1 MWRRLNKILCKR
13 SIAFTL
19 VEIMVAVIIT
29 SMIAIAVVSLYST
42 GNRTFFQIIETNK
55 LSNES
60 LVLTTMIEKDLAMG
74 GFTHPVRGNSEA
86 CESETGNLG
95 IYPSDAVR
103 ITSDPSE
110 GLLIISSCFD
120 KSYSG
125 SDGHFVE
132 RYKISYRRNNNILE
146 KKIERT
152 DDCNSPVDEEIEMG
166 EEGYD
171 WVNADAITHDWQ
183 PVSANIESFSVAE
196 KPSYTAEGESF
207 IDVIDLEIMFQSQ
220 RNEDNKL
227 DFAKRIFLKNKSLDL
242 NARLCAEPCRNATR
256 PFENYVI
263 SGDESFWNP
272 SNMIGGAVIKIDPN
286 NFNSLEDELV
296 WRPGVLDVPSYNDVT
311 GTIVLSSLS
320 GSDLQSLVN
329 SMYYVYSPQPGTQ
342 NSIKRVS
349 LLLYTDDCN
358 AANTDYFN
366 GNIYC
371 RITADNLNWENA
383 KTDAE
388 NTNYYS
394 LSGRLIVIENDT
406 EREFVDNN
414 EDGGNNI
421 LDDNGKVWIGGQKI
435 EDAWQWIAGREE
447 DREIDEADIAVA
459 EPPVELKT
467 HLYFEDDGEQFIPAI
482 NADPEVNNYIIE
494 FMQNARI
501 SCDGDH
507 DGEGCVNQYFMKEIV
522 TDDYTFTDPDSLNL
536 CFS

>member
-19 VEIMVAVIIT
+19 VEILVAVIIT

-60 LVLTTMIEKDLAMG
+60 LVLTTMIEKDLAIG
-74 GFTHPVRGNSEA
+74 GFTHPVRGNSEM
-86 CESETGNLG
+86 CELETGNLG

-125 SDGHFVE
+125 DNGDFVE
-132 RYKISYRRNNNILE
+132 RYKISYRRNNNIFE

-152 DDCNSPVDEEIEMG
+152 DDCNSLVDEESEMSF
-166 EEGYD
+166 
-171 WVNADAITHDWQ
+171 NADAITHDWQ

-196 KPSYTAEGESF
+196 KPSYTPEGESF

-220 RNEDNKL
+220 KDTNNKL

-272 SNMIGGAVIKIDPN
+272 SNTIGSAIIKIDPD
-286 NFNSLEDELV
+286 NFDPLEDELV
-296 WRPGVLDVPSYNDVT
+296 WKPGVLGVPSYDDAT

-320 GSDLQSLVN
+320 GSALQSLVN
-329 SMYYVYSPQPGTQ
+329 SMYYVYSPQPDPQ
-342 NSIKRVS
+342 NPIKRVS
-349 LLLYTDDCN
+349 LLLYTDNCN
-358 AANTDYFN
+358 ASNTEYFD

-371 RITADNLNWENA
+371 RIAADNLSWENA
-383 KTDAE
+383 KTAAE
-388 NTNYYS
+388 NINYYS
-394 LSGRLIVIENDT
+394 LSGRLIVIENDR

-414 EDGGNNI
+414 EDDGNNI
-421 LDDNGKVWIGGQKI
+421 LDDNDKVWIGGEKI
-435 EDAWQWIAGREE
+435 DDAWQWIAGVEPV
-447 DREIDEADIAVA
+447 IDDVDIAVV
-459 EPPVELKT
+459 EPADDSKT

-494 FMQNARI
+494 FAQNARI
-501 SCDGDH
+501 ACDGDH
-507 DGEGCVNQYFMKEIV
+507 DGEGCVNQYFMKEII
-522 TDDYTFTDPDSLNL
+522 TNDTTFTDPDSLNL
-536 CFS
+536 CYL